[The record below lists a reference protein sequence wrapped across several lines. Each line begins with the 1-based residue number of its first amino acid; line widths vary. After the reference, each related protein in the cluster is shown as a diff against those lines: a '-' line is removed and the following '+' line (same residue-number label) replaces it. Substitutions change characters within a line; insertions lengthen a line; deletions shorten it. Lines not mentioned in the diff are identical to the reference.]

1 MGGLFLLLNEEQR
14 EIVRHVQGVM
24 SLLEGHASFVM
35 NEVAKD
41 HVQDLDRMRK
51 ALSERRRRAGS
62 IERSFQ
68 RAIGFDKKI
77 EQYDAGE
84 RFVRE
89 VVAHSGMEGFNRAWL
104 APEGLPTVEEIAE
117 PSLWIARVAGS

>member
-1 MGGLFLLLNEEQR
+1 
-14 EIVRHVQGVM
+14 M

-35 NEVAKD
+35 NEAGRG
-41 HVQDLDRMRK
+41 HVDQLDRMRR
-51 ALSERRRRAGS
+51 ALAERRRRAGGV
-62 IERSFQ
+62 ERSFQ

-89 VVAHSGMEGFNRAWL
+89 VVASAGMSGLNRVWL
-104 APEGLPTVEEIAE
+104 APEALPSVDEIAQ
-117 PSLWIARVAGS
+117 PSDWVRRVAGS